1 MRSVGKAV
9 PEEPQIADHPSGEL
23 LRRNALWID
32 ELRKWPDAAEH
43 CIPKGV
49 YRYRTLEEA
58 DRHLEE
64 CRAKRM
70 AEIMI
75 ERESERRRIAPQGD
89 A

>member
-1 MRSVGKAV
+1 MRVVGRKV
-9 PEEPQIADHPSGEL
+9 PDEPQLAEHPSGEL
-23 LRRNALWID
+23 LRQGACWID
-32 ELRKWPDAAEH
+32 ELHKWPDAAEH

-49 YRYRTLEEA
+49 YRYASLEEA

-64 CRAKRM
+64 CRARRM

-75 ERESERRRIAPQGD
+75 KRENERRKPAPQGD